1 MPRQQESRAAQ
12 RDKWRRTRRTG
23 RLLHCPRAG
32 QDRAELDRV
41 GVLQGASRLSRCA
54 DSPRNGS
61 QSIRSN
67 GFRSLLRHARG
78 ARGARGAGRPDSQP
92 DRPAAASRS
101 SAACTRLNCR
111 TEATLDETGRVHW
124 SRDVRGK
131 KLYSCERQHS
141 LLPVSSR
148 AKYLRDGQSVAEIA
162 ELAEHRGSLRSWQ
175 VLIGP
180 GCRRRRTSSSTT
192 RHTTRESIVTYLPR

>member
-32 QDRAELDRV
+32 LDRAELDRV

-111 TEATLDETGRVHW
+111 TEATLDETGRCTRVNA
-124 SRDVRGK
+124 SIPCC
-131 KLYSCERQHS
+131 L
-141 LLPVSSR
+141 
-148 AKYLRDGQSVAEIA
+148 
-162 ELAEHRGSLRSWQ
+162 
-175 VLIGP
+175 
-180 GCRRRRTSSSTT
+180 CRRGPNTYAMARALRKS
-192 RHTTRESIVTYLPR
+192 RNWPSIEVRSALGRS